1 MTSILTDTKASLG
14 LADADTTFD
23 AEIIMHINSVLA
35 DLYQLGVGPTGG
47 LAITDNTTEWSALLV
62 APNAIT
68 VADESLNMVRSYLHM
83 RVKLLFDPPQLGY
96 LLQPL
101 KDQIE
106 KAEWRIMVAAD
117 PAVPA
122 IEEDVVILSGGFPD
136 DV

>member
-35 DLYQLGVGPTGG
+35 DLYQLGIGPTGG
-47 LAITDNTTEWSALLV
+47 LAIADNTTDWSALLV
-62 APNAIT
+62 APDAIT
-68 VADESLNMVRSYLHM
+68 VADESLNMVRSYLHL

-101 KDQIE
+101 KEQIE
-106 KAEWRIMVAAD
+106 KAEWRITVAAD
-117 PAVPA
+117 PAVPT
-122 IEEDVVILSGGFPD
+122 IEEDVTILSGGFPD